1 MFHILPWW
9 YCHLWKIGADIA
21 RSPPCLDGN
30 TDGLSASCA
39 SRRCAKVPIG
49 VRRPMQRMWI
59 PMDSNGF
66 HSAGT
71 SATRWNRRSRLKIL
85 QRCSRECIFL
95 CTSFVYLWVSC
106 SSRYA
111 CHVILVTIGCVHLA
125 NGSWA
130 RASGQSKLEPAH
142 GSSLSSL
149 LTEVASNRT
158 GLYTSN
164 YCKNQQSMHNR
175 LRLKGLR

>member
-9 YCHLWKIGADIA
+9 YCDLWKIGADIA

-39 SRRCAKVPIG
+39 ARRFAKVPID

-59 PMDSNGF
+59 PMDSTMLEHPLQDGTGE
-66 HSAGT
+66 AGW
-71 SATRWNRRSRLKIL
+71 RYF
-85 QRCSRECIFL
+85 RCSRECIFL

-158 GLYTSN
+158 GWYTSN
-164 YCKNQQSMHNR
+164 YCGNQQSMHNR
-175 LRLKGLR
+175 VRLKGLR